1 MQVRTLNVLGRPVI
15 NCATLHREFDP
26 SFTTVAKAW
35 AKVPAE
41 QRNSHFF
48 ATADF
53 DNAMGT
59 FSKVRGPARAQA
71 LSADRHRR

>member
-1 MQVRTLNVLGRPVI
+1 MRTVQVSALNMTTLLSHLI
-15 NCATLHREFDP
+15 CAPHREFDP

-41 QRNSHFF
+41 QRDAHFF

-53 DNAMGT
+53 DSAMGV
-59 FSKVRGPARAQA
+59 FQKVRSCWP
-71 LSADRHRR
+71 